1 MSAPTG
7 TGSVSPCTDRRARQ
21 PEKIPQCG
29 SGVPLAV
36 DAALREE
43 PRFAFP
49 LTSSHTREE
58 EAPSHTTRESSTQ
71 KKTPPG
77 MVGVS
82 PYKLPFLSLERTSQH
97 SVGQVSWL
105 AAHAYSLP
113 LPKV

>member
-1 MSAPTG
+1 MSALTD
-7 TGSVSPCTDRRARQ
+7 TESVSPCADLRARQ
-21 PEKIPQCG
+21 PEMIPQCG
-29 SGVPLAV
+29 SGVLLAV

-49 LTSSHTREE
+49 RPSSSTREE
-58 EAPSHTTRESSTQ
+58 EASSHTARESSTQ

-97 SVGQVSWL
+97 AVGQVSWL